1 MTQPPIRLGQLKR
14 DAKKLKKRAAAE
26 GRSVKHH
33 EALKEVA
40 RSHGFRD
47 YRHARAE
54 LQPDDES
61 EY

>member
-33 EALKEVA
+33 EALDQVA

-47 YRHARAE
+47 
-54 LQPDDES
+54 LPPCPG
-61 EY
+61 

>member
-14 DAKKLKKRAAAE
+14 QAKKLKRATE
-26 GRSVKHH
+26 GMKHH
-33 EALKEVA
+33 QALNQVA

-54 LQPDDES
+54 LQPDEES

>member
-14 DAKKLKKRAAAE
+14 DAKKLKKANP
-26 GRSVKHH
+26 GTKHH
-33 EALKEVA
+33 EALDQVA

>member
-14 DAKKLKKRAAAE
+14 DAKRLKKATP
-26 GRSVKHH
+26 GLKHH
-33 EALKEVA
+33 EALNEVA